1 MKNKIIIFGLMI
13 LILLT
18 CSVSVFAD
26 DSLDNATLTVED
38 SEIEAI
44 PLDEEKIETP
54 SSEITITEDN
64 YDDYFNKYTGK
75 LKDDV
80 DPSINTIKI
89 SNVSNKA
96 FTIDRPLNI
105 MPSSPDCEISNG
117 VIHLIAGSSG
127 SNITNLIINNTKG
140 ELYQDGLFVS
150 KLHGIWF
157 TNSSDNYVF
166 NNTICIPGAE
176 GCYAMPMGHSSR
188 NQILYNDIVSTFTS
202 CILMGLCD
210 YNNISYNKI
219 EIKRQQG
226 MVTANAIYA
235 NPYGHADYSGP
246 ADCIGTY
253 ISNNYIK
260 NSGQNTDWEY
270 TINIFGQSD
279 YTQIIN
285 NTILHGGAG
294 ISASNKNVTISGN
307 TIVNCSISIF
317 TNSNE
322 NLVISNNKITGSSM
336 NSAIF
341 LLPGTHP
348 ETTFIMGNEITF
360 DNLYC
365 AIDVNGANVFNNTI
379 RLSNY
384 GIGIATNNSNVHNNY
399 IHVVADAGIS
409 ITGSNS
415 NVSDNTV
422 HTKGNGIIASILDS
436 KFKIYNTVISNNKI
450 YSDKYGV
457 YIEGYV
463 YNTTIMD
470 NYIETNES
478 DAFHIDMYMTL
489 DDNNPGKIE
498 DNTVNGIIKDT
509 EILIINDNNFYDYFD
524 DEGYLKYNFKT
535 NSKRILFLT
544 FLTDKNLYFDDSITL
559 TSNKQANLLY
569 NVTITLEGDAS
580 DSIIKDLKF
589 YSFNKE
595 SIVLN
600 CVDNVLIKD
609 NEFTTLTDNVFESKT
624 ISITGKCNFCN
635 ITDNNIFINS
645 KADYTYAILVS
656 EPSYVFNKKFSKNF
670 LISNNNI
677 IIKSTGMAEGMYFDA
692 LVESNITDNN
702 INIVSDGSAYGISV
716 CDVSGRP
723 YDINIDS
730 NKIIVNSKEM
740 SYLIELYRA
749 DNCEIINNYLK
760 GTSNGVYGIGIYN
773 SNSIINGNEIIVL
786 GKNLTDLPPE
796 DALGKGNSA
805 VYIARQSQ
813 VNEFK
818 NNIIDSQNCEIITN
832 SNSNINKIA
841 NSFVI
846 ANYNY
851 DSYFN
856 NKCQM
861 YGNIIKD
868 GDIILFK
875 NFTDSKTMNIN
886 VSVLIKPYSH
896 FNEFKA
902 TLILSNGLGESV
914 ISGFIFNNANIKL
927 NEVHDVLI
935 SSNTFIDSK
944 INDENGVNNNISNNS
959 FTAKTN
965 NVQVITFNNCLN
977 ETFEFNIIN
986 ITSSNSNFIVIEKSN
1001 GTMITNNSFDSSGM
1015 SIKLINS
1022 KSSNSTHIIDNNVN
1036 INASGDIYAYIGD
1049 NAISDKILSNS
1060 IIINALTGTPIA
1072 IYYKNSK
1079 DNEIKFNRIISY
1091 SKKGQDYTIVID
1103 SDDNTVT
1110 NNYLISS
1117 NGFKKGNDAV
1127 DAVNSIVHDNIPAE
1141 VYVSLNGSENGN
1153 GSFDNPY
1160 SSIKKA
1166 IEKSPSGVVIHI
1178 LPGMYNESDIIID
1191 KNITLTAI
1199 NLEGN
1204 TYINALGNQL
1214 FKINKSGILTVNAL
1228 KIFNGFSVE
1237 GGSLFDN
1244 LGTLV
1249 INNSIIYNS
1258 SSYYNNSNPEFKY
1271 KNKYDKNRYSH
1282 DCSNLGVGGAILN
1295 HGELIINSSILYNN
1309 FAHKGGA
1316 IADFGKTTIKNS
1328 LIFNNVGVHGGAIY
1342 TDSDKEFF
1350 IENSE
1355 FRDNLAIQTLDYCY
1369 IKQIIYEKYP
1379 NLAGLRYRYS
1389 SNCEVLSGIG
1399 GAIFSN
1405 TVLTIDNSLFNH
1417 NTAKYGGA
1425 ISYDSDLLTE
1435 YYSNRDLDYSGNG
1448 GKLLKY
1454 SVTSILK
1461 IKNSIFIN
1469 NEAKN
1474 TSCGNLSML
1483 VDDPYGGSVYNIHAE
1498 GGAIFGALR
1507 EFVLYNSTFEHNLA
1521 ENDGGALCVQSLNST
1536 IESCKFN
1543 ENVAGKHGGGLDIF
1557 GNFEIFNT
1565 EITNNSA
1572 KYGGAMQYNSY
1583 SIYERTQNNIDMFN
1597 VTVTG
1602 NNALEYGGAF
1612 QIGLA
1617 NFAIKNSNIYDNNA
1631 PIGSTFA
1638 GIRGISSNGNIDA
1651 RGNWWGSVDGPDD
1664 SVLSQ
1669 PNIRFRTWAGEKID
1683 WTPVNI
1689 NNAGIS
1695 NNNGIRP
1702 NSQSQTSSGAST
1714 GSAVHT
1720 GSTLRIDSTNSYN
1733 PSSHGG
1739 SSDGFNFNGNW
1750 PNGNNEGNNGGFNF
1764 NDGTNPYNPNGESKT
1779 NVRGDVVNPNS
1790 LSKTNSSTVNNLAS
1804 VGMTANAA
1812 DSSAGGETSSSEGT
1826 SEESVNAY
1834 EITKEVK
1841 KEINENDFSIF
1852 NILFILLWIF
1862 LFMGFYRKYK
1872 TMDDS

>member
-1 MKNKIIIFGLMI
+1 MI

-38 SEIEAI
+38 SEIEAV
-44 PLDEEKIETP
+44 PLDEEVIEAP

-140 ELYQDGLFVS
+140 ELYQDGLFVC

-166 NNTICIPGAE
+166 NNTIRIPGAE

-210 YNNISYNKI
+210 YNNISYNRI
-219 EIKRQQG
+219 EIKKQQG
-226 MVTANAIYA
+226 LVAANIIYF
-235 NPYGHADYSGP
+235 NPYGHADYNGP
-246 ADCIGTY
+246 ADCIGNY
-253 ISNNYIK
+253 ISNNYFK
-260 NSGQNTDWEY
+260 NSNQNTEWEY
-270 TINIFGQSD
+270 TVNIMGNSS
-279 YTQIIN
+279 YTKLIN
-285 NTILHGGAG
+285 NTVVNGFFG
-294 ISASNKNVTISGN
+294 ISVYQANITITGN
-307 TIVNCSISIF
+307 NIINCSGSIASSA
-317 TNSNE
+317 NGD
-322 NLVISNNKITGSSM
+322 VIIANNKITGTSM
-336 NSAIF
+336 DAGIIIF
-341 LLPGTHP
+341 PGPYGESTLV
-348 ETTFIMGNEITF
+348 FNNEIIY
-360 DNLYC
+360 DNLYN
-365 AIDVNGANVFNNTI
+365 AIVTYGANVFNNTI

-384 GIGIATNNSNVHNNY
+384 GIGIATNNSNVNNNY
-399 IHVVADAGIS
+399 IYVVADDGIS
-409 ITGSNS
+409 IIGDNS
-415 NVSDNTV
+415 NISNNII
-422 HTKGNGIIASILDS
+422 HTKANGISGIILDPKS
-436 KFKIYNTVISNNKI
+436 KIYNNTICNNEI
-450 YSDKYGV
+450 YSDEYGV
-457 YIEGYV
+457 YIHGYV
-463 YNTTIMD
+463 YNTTIKD
-470 NYIETNES
+470 NDIETNES
-478 DAFHIDMYMTL
+478 EAFNIDMYMTL
-489 DDNNPGKIE
+489 DDNDPGKIE

-509 EILIINDNNFYDYFD
+509 EILIINDDNFYDYFD

-580 DSIIKDLKF
+580 DSTIKDLKF
-589 YSFNKE
+589 YNFNKE

-624 ISITGKCNFCN
+624 ISITGRCNFCN

-677 IIKSTGMAEGMYFDA
+677 IIKSTGVAEGMYLDA
-692 LVESNITDNN
+692 LVESKITDNN
-702 INIVSDGSAYGISV
+702 INIVSDGSAYGIAV
-716 CDVSGRP
+716 CDISGRP

-730 NKIIVNSKEM
+730 NKVIVNSKEM

-749 DNCEIINNYLK
+749 DNCEISNNYLK

-786 GKNLTDLPPE
+786 GKDLTDLPPE

-851 DSYFN
+851 NLYFN
-856 NKCQM
+856 TE
-861 YGNIIKD
+861 GNLLGGIIKN
-868 GDIILFK
+868 GDTILFK
-875 NFTDSKTMNIN
+875 NFTDSKTMNIDVN
-886 VSVLIKPYSH
+886 VLIKPYSH

-902 TLILSNGLGESV
+902 TLILSNGSDKSI

-927 NEVHDVLI
+927 NEVQDILI
-935 SSNTFIDSK
+935 SLNTFIDSK
-944 INDENGVNNNISNNS
+944 INDNNGVNNNISNNS

-1091 SKKGQDYTIVID
+1091 SKKGQDYAIVID

-1127 DAVNSIVHDNIPAE
+1127 NAVNNIVHDNIPAD

-1166 IEKSPSGVVIHI
+1166 IEKSPSGAIIHI

-1214 FKINKSGILTVNAL
+1214 FKINERGILTVNAL
-1228 KIFNGFSVE
+1228 KIFNGFCVE
-1237 GGSLFDN
+1237 GGSLFNN
-1244 LGTLV
+1244 LGLLI
-1249 INNSIIYNS
+1249 INNSVIYNS
-1258 SSYYNNSNPEFKY
+1258 SSYYNNSNPTFHY
-1271 KNKYDKNRYSH
+1271 KNKQDQYNMYSY
-1282 DCSNLGVGGAILN
+1282 DCSDLGIGGAILN
-1295 HGELIINSSILYNN
+1295 RGELIITSSTLYDN

-1328 LIFNNVGVHGGAIY
+1328 LICNNVGVHGGAIF
-1342 TDSDKEFF
+1342 TNSFKEFI

-1369 IKQIIYEKYP
+1369 IHKIIYEKYP
-1379 NLAGLRYRYS
+1379 NLANLRYRYLT
-1389 SNCEVLSGIG
+1389 NCEVLTGIG

-1405 TVLTIDNSLFNH
+1405 TILSINNSLFDG

-1425 ISYDSDLLTE
+1425 IAYDSNILTNQN
-1435 YYSNRDLDYSGNG
+1435 YYHDELDYSGKGNQIE
-1448 GKLLKY
+1448 Y
-1454 SVTSILK
+1454 SPTSILN
-1461 IKNSIFIN
+1461 IQNSVFRN
-1469 NEAKN
+1469 NEAKD

-1483 VDDPYGGSVYNIHAE
+1483 VDDPYGGNVYGIHAN
-1498 GGAIFGALR
+1498 GGAIFGAISQ
-1507 EFVLYNSTFEHNLA
+1507 FDVYNTTFEQNTA
-1521 ENDGGALCVQSLNST
+1521 NSDGGALSVQAQSST
-1536 IESCKFN
+1536 IEASKFN
-1543 ENVAGKHGGGLDIF
+1543 NNLAAQRGGGLDIF

-1565 EITNNSA
+1565 EIINNSA
-1572 KYGGAMQYNSY
+1572 KYGGAVEYNSY
-1583 SIYERTQNNIDMFN
+1583 SSYGRVQNNVDMFN
-1597 VTVTG
+1597 VTVAG
-1602 NNALEYGGAF
+1602 NKALEYGGAF
-1612 QIGLA
+1612 QLGLA
-1617 NFAIKNSNIYDNNA
+1617 NIAIKNSNIYDNTA
-1631 PIGSTFA
+1631 PMGSTFS
-1638 GIRGISSNGNIDA
+1638 GRYDISSGANIDA
-1651 RGNWWGSVDGPDD
+1651 RGNWWGSSDGPDD
-1664 SVLSQ
+1664 SVFMQS
-1669 PNIRFRTWAGEKID
+1669 NIRFRTWSGQKID
-1683 WTPVNI
+1683 WTPVKVNT
-1689 NNAGIS
+1689 GDDS
-1695 NNNGIRP
+1695 NNNGNKQ
-1702 NSQSQTSSGAST
+1702 NSQSQTPPSPST
-1714 GSAVHT
+1714 GSSVHT
-1720 GSTLRIDSTNSYN
+1720 GSTLTIDASSY
-1733 PSSHGG
+1733 SSSNNGG
-1739 SSDGFNFNGNW
+1739 SNGFNFNGNW
-1750 PNGNNEGNNGGFNF
+1750 PNGNNRQNNMENNIGGNVGDNNGFDSNICG
-1764 NDGTNPYNPNGESKT
+1764 NPSESSCESRT
-1779 NVRGDVVNPNS
+1779 NVNGNAANPNS
-1790 LSKTNSSTVNNLAS
+1790 LSRVNSSSINDLTS
-1804 VGMTANAA
+1804 VGMSANAA
-1812 DSSAGGETSSSEGT
+1812 DSSLGVAGSQSSEGDD
-1826 SEESVNAY
+1826 SAKAY
-1834 EITKEVK
+1834 EIK
-1841 KEINENDFSIF
+1841 KEIDKEINLENNFMNIIF
-1852 NILFILLWIF
+1852 VLIVLMLLII
-1862 LFMGFYRKYK
+1862 GYYRKTK
-1872 TMDDS
+1872 LID

>member
-1 MKNKIIIFGLMI
+1 MKF
-13 LILLT
+13 
-18 CSVSVFAD
+18 
-26 DSLDNATLTVED
+26 
-38 SEIEAI
+38 
-44 PLDEEKIETP
+44 
-54 SSEITITEDN
+54 
-64 YDDYFNKYTGK
+64 
-75 LKDDV
+75 
-80 DPSINTIKI
+80 
-89 SNVSNKA
+89 
-96 FTIDRPLNI
+96 
-105 MPSSPDCEISNG
+105 
-117 VIHLIAGSSG
+117 
-127 SNITNLIINNTKG
+127 
-140 ELYQDGLFVS
+140 
-150 KLHGIWF
+150 
-157 TNSSDNYVF
+157 
-166 NNTICIPGAE
+166 
-176 GCYAMPMGHSSR
+176 SR
-188 NQILYNDIVSTFTS
+188 NFT
-202 CILMGLCD
+202 
-210 YNNISYNKI
+210 
-219 EIKRQQG
+219 
-226 MVTANAIYA
+226 
-235 NPYGHADYSGP
+235 
-246 ADCIGTY
+246 
-253 ISNNYIK
+253 
-260 NSGQNTDWEY
+260 
-270 TINIFGQSD
+270 
-279 YTQIIN
+279 
-285 NTILHGGAG
+285 
-294 ISASNKNVTISGN
+294 
-307 TIVNCSISIF
+307 
-317 TNSNE
+317 
-322 NLVISNNKITGSSM
+322 
-336 NSAIF
+336 
-341 LLPGTHP
+341 
-348 ETTFIMGNEITF
+348 
-360 DNLYC
+360 
-365 AIDVNGANVFNNTI
+365 
-379 RLSNY
+379 
-384 GIGIATNNSNVHNNY
+384 
-399 IHVVADAGIS
+399 
-409 ITGSNS
+409 
-415 NVSDNTV
+415 
-422 HTKGNGIIASILDS
+422 
-436 KFKIYNTVISNNKI
+436 
-450 YSDKYGV
+450 
-457 YIEGYV
+457 
-463 YNTTIMD
+463 
-470 NYIETNES
+470 
-478 DAFHIDMYMTL
+478 
-489 DDNNPGKIE
+489 
-498 DNTVNGIIKDT
+498 
-509 EILIINDNNFYDYFD
+509 
-524 DEGYLKYNFKT
+524 
-535 NSKRILFLT
+535 
-544 FLTDKNLYFDDSITL
+544 
-559 TSNKQANLLY
+559 
-569 NVTITLEGDAS
+569 
-580 DSIIKDLKF
+580 
-589 YSFNKE
+589 
-595 SIVLN
+595 
-600 CVDNVLIKD
+600 
-609 NEFTTLTDNVFESKT
+609 
-624 ISITGKCNFCN
+624 
-635 ITDNNIFINS
+635 
-645 KADYTYAILVS
+645 
-656 EPSYVFNKKFSKNF
+656 
-670 LISNNNI
+670 ISNNNI
-677 IIKSTGMAEGMYFDA
+677 LIKSTGVAEGMYFDA
-692 LVESNITDNN
+692 LVESIITENN
-702 INIVSDGSAYGISV
+702 INIVSDGSAYGIAV

-749 DNCEIINNYLK
+749 DNCEISNNYLK

-856 NKCQM
+856 NKGQM
-861 YGNIIKD
+861 SGNIIKD

-902 TLILSNGLGESV
+902 TLILSNGSDKSI
-914 ISGFIFNNANIKL
+914 ISGFNFNNANIKL

-944 INDENGVNNNISNNS
+944 IKDDNGVNNNISNNS

-965 NVQVITFNNCLN
+965 NVQAVIFYKCLN
-977 ETFEFNIIN
+977 DVFEFNIIN
-986 ITSSNSNFIVIEKSN
+986 VTSSNSDFMVIEKSN
-1001 GTMITNNSFDSSGM
+1001 GIMITNNSFDSSGM

-1060 IIINALTGTPIA
+1060 IIIDALTGTPIA

-1079 DNEIKFNRIISY
+1079 DNEIKYNRIVSC
-1091 SKKGQDYTIVID
+1091 SKKGQDYAIVID
-1103 SDDNTVT
+1103 SGNNTVV

-1117 NGFKKGNDAV
+1117 NGFKRGNDAV
-1127 DAVNSIVHDNIPAE
+1127 DAVNSIVHDNVPIN

-1160 SSIKKA
+1160 STIKEAIQHSI
-1166 IEKSPSGVVIHI
+1166 SGTIIHI
-1178 LPGMYNESDIIID
+1178 LPGMYNESDIVID

-1214 FKINKSGILTVNAL
+1214 FKISEGGILTVNAL

-1249 INNSIIYNS
+1249 INDSIIYNS

-1295 HGELIINSSILYNN
+1295 HGELIINSSTLYNN

-1435 YYSNRDLDYSGNG
+1435 YYSNRDLDYYGNG

-1583 SIYERTQNNIDMFN
+1583 SIYRRTQNNIDMFN
-1597 VTVTG
+1597 VTVSG
-1602 NNALEYGGAF
+1602 NSALEYGGAF
-1612 QIGLA
+1612 QLGPA
-1617 NFAIKNSNIYDNNA
+1617 NFAIKNSNIYDNTA
-1631 PIGSTFA
+1631 PKGSTFSGSRDVYSYA
-1638 GIRGISSNGNIDA
+1638 NIDA
-1651 RGNWWGSVDGPDD
+1651 RGNWWGSIDGPDD
-1664 SVLSQ
+1664 SVFIQ
-1669 PNIRFRTWAGEKID
+1669 ENIRFRTWSGQKID
-1683 WTPVNI
+1683 LNPIKV
-1689 NNAGIS
+1689 
-1695 NNNGIRP
+1695 NNND
-1702 NSQSQTSSGAST
+1702 NSNTNDGNKSNFQSQTIHNPST
-1714 GSAVHT
+1714 GSGAHT
-1720 GSTLRIDSTNSYN
+1720 GSTLTIDN
-1733 PSSHGG
+1733 PSSTSSPQG
-1739 SSDGFNFNGNW
+1739 SSSGTFNFNGNW
-1750 PNGNNEGNNGGFNF
+1750 PNGNNGGDYPGFGFNF
-1764 NDGTNPYNPNGESKT
+1764 NGNQQNGNANGNNGANTVKSNGESRT
-1779 NVRGDVVNPNS
+1779 NVGGEVVNPNS
-1790 LSKTNSSTVNNLAS
+1790 LSKTNSSSINSLSS
-1804 VGMTANAA
+1804 VGMNANAA
-1812 DSSAGGETSSSEGT
+1812 DSSNSGESSSGDG
-1826 SEESVNAY
+1826 SSGESANAY
-1834 EITKEVK
+1834 EITKDVK
-1841 KEINENDFSIF
+1841 KDIIDNKSFSVF
-1852 NILFILLWIF
+1852 NILFILLWVF
-1862 LFMGFYRKYK
+1862 LFIGFYRKYK
-1872 TMDDS
+1872 TIN